1 MDELKKILKG
11 LGVKAEHIET
21 LMGSDEDAKKAIK
34 SEDVVKD
41 AKQRLSD
48 TLMNDSAFID
58 PIEQRMRG
66 KVLSSKE
73 RKLMKLFGID
83 QEAFDALPDENKF
96 DALMELAHKKAN
108 EGKKEPSEAAKE
120 IEKLQTLIKERE
132 KAIKELNEIEI
143 PRIKG
148 EVTSALQGMKIQNRV
163 SGAVSK
169 RELIVKPEFAIS
181 SVLSELSSRYDLQMN
196 EAGDVVLKQ
205 KGKDL
210 EVFVDN
216 EKLSLEKAIDSIVED
231 AGIVRKNNGD
241 GGSEGGG
248 GSRKKI
254 EDKDSGKNLPPGL
267 EKARERAKELA
278 AEASKTKK

>member
-210 EVFVDN
+210 EVFVHN

-248 GSRKKI
+248 QNFYHRKRTDCRI
-254 EDKDSGKNLPPGL
+254 E
-267 EKARERAKELA
+267 
-278 AEASKTKK
+278 